1 MDYSNLT
8 PHQYM
13 ELILESTTA
22 TAGYERKGLESEPKS
37 FKRFTYSVH
46 YSLTYSETPREGFSQ
61 SLSESQLMTIRNIIV
76 SVVGRD
82 VVRDVKTYNDP
93 DYGFVVRF
101 DVDLDAKE
109 TLELWLRIAKMFP
122 YTKYGVIIGF
132 RWMGKDNVSEDELVS
147 YIVKIMVIAGLR
159 PLARKP
165 LNIVEELAEER
176 DKR

>member
-1 MDYSNLT
+1 MKYLEGFLQNLT
-8 PHQYM
+8 G
-13 ELILESTTA
+13 S
-22 TAGYERKGLESEPKS
+22 
-37 FKRFTYSVH
+37 
-46 YSLTYSETPREGFSQ
+46 
-61 SLSESQLMTIRNIIV
+61 IIAV
-76 SVVGRD
+76 IYNMVVGIVGRD
-82 VVRDVKTYNDP
+82 VVRGVKTYDDP
-93 DYGFVVRF
+93 DYGFVIRF

-122 YTKYGVIIGF
+122 YTRYGIIIGF

-147 YIVKIMVIAGLR
+147 YIVKVMVVAGLR